1 MTVPV
6 TPEYTGTAD
15 THAAPLVDQEYFR
28 EDDQAEHG
36 EKHDDQEERH
46 VGALLEDTGV
56 RPTPAGAGS
65 SARAHARGEALQ
77 VTILRKMIILAALRN
92 DLITLVSF
100 VRRACAFNWI
110 VR

>member
-1 MTVPV
+1 MTIPV
-6 TPEYTGTAD
+6 TPEYAGTAD
-15 THAAPLVDQEYFR
+15 THAAPLIDQEYFC

-77 VTILRKMIILAALRN
+77 ATILRKMIIPAPCKM
-92 DLITLVSF
+92 IS
-100 VRRACAFNWI
+100 
-110 VR
+110 